1 MAEDQQWPVEVVE
14 GGVLTKNEAS
24 KVEQVVQDL
33 LGPDQ
38 KIVGV
43 EKKVI
48 VKEEEVIMVRQ
59 KFREIIRN
67 FTKMICQQVFIKS
80 YRRSEFA
87 GKMSNVL
94 KLCEIVN
101 FFRLMEHQ
109 LLWKEMREQQLKNV
123 SLEEQFLTKIC

>member
-67 FTKMICQQVFIKS
+67 FTKMIFRQVFVKS
-80 YRRSEFA
+80 YSRSEFA

-94 KLCEIVN
+94 K
-101 FFRLMEHQ
+101 F
-109 LLWKEMREQQLKNV
+109 
-123 SLEEQFLTKIC
+123 T